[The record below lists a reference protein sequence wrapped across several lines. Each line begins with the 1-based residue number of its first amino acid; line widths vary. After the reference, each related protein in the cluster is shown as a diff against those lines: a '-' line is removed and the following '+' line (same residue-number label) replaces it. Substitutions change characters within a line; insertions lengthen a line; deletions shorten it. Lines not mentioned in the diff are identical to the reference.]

1 MISTRTAGFFGI
13 AGVTVLLTACNGT
26 QAEAHAKSRSKATSD
41 PLEITIGESLKSR
54 IKTGK
59 PKWTNVAGTFD
70 VSARIEA
77 DETRLARISAPVTG
91 RIVELN
97 AYEGQHVSKGQIVAT
112 IYSTEPPA
120 AQSNFLKAISQRQ
133 LAERA
138 VDRAKQLLTEG
149 VIGEAE
155 AQRRDTELQQA
166 SANVAST
173 REQLMVLGLTRDD
186 IEKLQKSRAVS
197 SNTHILSTI
206 DGVVLERKA
215 TLGQVV
221 QAVDT
226 VLVIADLSQV
236 WLVADVPKQSAGQI
250 RIGKSVQAQLP
261 ALNNRVVRGQ
271 LSFVSSIVNR
281 ETRTV
286 LVRMNLPMFSHKP
299 AMLVTMTLVDG
310 AVEALGGPLKCG
322 RARETTRIMFSCRLL
337 LGRFRMRP

>member
-1 MISTRTAGFFGI
+1 MR
-13 AGVTVLLTACNGT
+13 
-26 QAEAHAKSRSKATSD
+26 
-41 PLEITIGESLKSR
+41 
-54 IKTGK
+54 
-59 PKWTNVAGTFD
+59 
-70 VSARIEA
+70 
-77 DETRLARISAPVTG
+77 
-91 RIVELN
+91 
-97 AYEGQHVSKGQIVAT
+97 GQIVAT
-112 IYSTEPPA
+112 IYSTELPA

-138 VDRAKQLLTEG
+138 VDPAKQLLTEG

-166 SANVAST
+166 SADVAST

-236 WLVADVPKQSAGQI
+236 WLVADVP
-250 RIGKSVQAQLP
+250 
-261 ALNNRVVRGQ
+261 
-271 LSFVSSIVNR
+271 
-281 ETRTV
+281 
-286 LVRMNLPMFSHKP
+286 
-299 AMLVTMTLVDG
+299 
-310 AVEALGGPLKCG
+310 G
-322 RARETTRIMFSCRLL
+322 RARTNSDRQIGSGSAPCPE
-337 LGRFRMRP
+337 